1 MGGTARGLAVGTPGL
16 SAEFS
21 TVILKEI
28 MSRQLSSS
36 IVLWVAAWS
45 FFPRLVEAQIDIDVV
60 SESIVRVL
68 AYEENQV
75 VVEGAGFV
83 VNKMGHVLT
92 TAHLVAIAERV
103 TVLSRK
109 GDAEVVPVQVFAD
122 REVNLA
128 LLHAQGLNLPPLR
141 LSEKAADAGRT
152 VQTLRFDVM
161 GNLWLAQG
169 TIGAYETILDKAAGR
184 PVGRLLQHNALITA
198 KAFGMPLFNE
208 CGDVV
213 AINVPNPRSGPW
225 PFRTTRPKGA
235 VFALSSKTMVAAL
248 DDQNIA
254 HEVASAECLSALERA
269 ERDRLAAVDSL
280 KLAKAQADSARKAA
294 QDAEEREEA
303 ARGEA
308 ERVKARAD
316 AARKAA
322 AESIQ
327 AAKAQADS
335 LKSVAARTDS
345 GIAAATSLL
354 AARAQADS
362 LEPARAWPDS
372 STGAAAGASKEAAR
386 EAPLSLKWGIPIGGA
401 LVLLTLLGGLLASN
415 RRKEQLRSAESRLR
429 AAEETAEA
437 ARQAAADA
445 PRPAPFRCLLEGQ
458 DSSGRPFALT
468 LSALALSDPAGVTVG
483 RSPAGADFMID
494 HDEVSREHVRLGC
507 TGATLYAE
515 DLNALNG
522 TKLNGR
528 LLNPKERAVLQDGDR
543 LEIGPIAF
551 SVRLVPE

>member
-1 MGGTARGLAVGTPGL
+1 MGTPGL

-83 VNKMGHVLT
+83 VNEMGHVLT
-92 TAHLVAIAERV
+92 TAHLVAIAERI

-109 GDAEVVPVQVFAD
+109 GDAEVVPEQVFAD

-198 KAFGMPLFNE
+198 NAFGMPLFNE

-225 PFRTTRPKGA
+225 PFRTAKPKGA
-235 VFALSSKTMVAAL
+235 VFALSSQTMVAAL
-248 DDQNIA
+248 EDRNIA
-254 HEVASAECLSALERA
+254 YEVANDECLSALERA
-269 ERDRLAAVDSL
+269 ELDKLATADSL
-280 KLAKAQADSARKAA
+280 KLARAQADSARKAA
-294 QDAEEREEA
+294 KEAQEKEEEA
-303 ARGEA
+303 RREA

-316 AARKAA
+316 ASRKAA

-372 STGAAAGASKEAAR
+372 STGAAAGGSKAAQ
-386 EAPLSLKWGIPIGGA
+386 EAPLILKWGIPIGGA

>member
-1 MGGTARGLAVGTPGL
+1 MGTPGL

-83 VNKMGHVLT
+83 VNEMGHVLT
-92 TAHLVAIAERV
+92 TAHLVAIAERI

-109 GDAEVVPVQVFAD
+109 GDAEVVPEQVFAD

-198 KAFGMPLFNE
+198 NAFGMPLFNE

-225 PFRTTRPKGA
+225 PFRTAKPKGA
-235 VFALSSKTMVAAL
+235 VFALSSQTMVAAL
-248 DDQNIA
+248 DDRNIA
-254 HEVASAECLSALERA
+254 HEVANDECLSALERA
-269 ERDRLAAVDSL
+269 ELDKLATADSL
-280 KLAKAQADSARKAA
+280 KLARAQADSARKAA
-294 QDAEEREEA
+294 KEAQEKEEEA
-303 ARGEA
+303 RREA

-316 AARKAA
+316 ASRKAA

-372 STGAAAGASKEAAR
+372 STGAAAGGSKAAQ
-386 EAPLSLKWGIPIGGA
+386 EAPLILKWGIPIGGA

-445 PRPAPFRCLLEGQ
+445 PKPAPFRCHLEGQ
-458 DSSGRPFALT
+458 DNSGRPFALT

-483 RSPAGADFMID
+483 RSPAGADFVID

>member
-1 MGGTARGLAVGTPGL
+1 MGTPGL

-83 VNKMGHVLT
+83 VNEMGHVLT
-92 TAHLVAIAERV
+92 TAHLVAIAERI

-109 GDAEVVPVQVFAD
+109 GDAEVVPEQVFAD

-198 KAFGMPLFNE
+198 NAFGMPLFNE

-225 PFRTTRPKGA
+225 PFRTAKPKGA
-235 VFALSSKTMVAAL
+235 VFALSSQTMVAAL
-248 DDQNIA
+248 DDRNIA
-254 HEVASAECLSALERA
+254 HEVANDECLSALERA
-269 ERDRLAAVDSL
+269 ELDKLATAVDSL
-280 KLAKAQADSARKAA
+280 KLARAQADSARKAA
-294 QDAEEREEA
+294 KEAQEKEEEA
-303 ARGEA
+303 RREA

-316 AARKAA
+316 ASRKAA

-372 STGAAAGASKEAAR
+372 STGAAAGGSKAAQ
-386 EAPLSLKWGIPIGGA
+386 EAPLILKWGIPIGGA

-483 RSPAGADFMID
+483 RSPAGADFVID

>member
-109 GDAEVVPVQVFAD
+109 GDAEVVPEQVFAD

-316 AARKAA
+316 AARRAA

-327 AAKAQADS
+327 AAKAQVES
-335 LKSVAARTDS
+335 LKTARSDSAGRAAPK
-345 GIAAATSLL
+345 SLL
-354 AARAQADS
+354 AAKSLADMKTARADS
-362 LEPARAWPDS
+362 AASL
-372 STGAAAGASKEAAR
+372 AAGGRKEAAQ